1 MKILFVGPNASEYAQ
16 ATGHGDVAAARW
28 AYGLLKGLQD
38 LGHEILVL
46 SHTHERIWPRG
57 ERFWRSRDERYYPSD
72 WPCVDVPYPAVFKL
86 REHWLNWMYPRKA
99 REIVHSRE
107 IDAVVLYNCM
117 SPYQVSIQSVACRA
131 SIPVFP
137 IILDGDDPR
146 KDSWAKLLK
155 DTQESTGVVFLSY
168 WAMKN
173 YPAKKPVFHLDGGVG
188 KWNGRIPTDISA
200 ESQEIKSFVHT
211 GALDYWRG
219 LDFFERVAKIVLERK
234 LPIRLV
240 LCGRL
245 ADNARDRLR
254 KIPCVDLKGFVS
266 DSELDS
272 ICESAIGFVNV
283 REPSVGDNILNFPS
297 KLPYYLSYGKPVV
310 STWIDSLAPEYRT
323 LLFAENTNT
332 PEGFVAEL
340 SRVVQITSSELTQ
353 RYNLILRWFKGAK
366 LWSKQAQRLAEWMG
380 QVIYVR

>member
-16 ATGHGDVAAARW
+16 MTGHGDVAAARW
-28 AYGLLKGLQD
+28 AYGLLKGLQN

-99 REIVHSRE
+99 QEIVRSQE
-107 IDAVVLYNCM
+107 FDAVLLYNCM
-117 SPYQVSIQSVACRA
+117 EPYQVSVQSVAHREG
-131 SIPVFP
+131 IPVFP

-155 DTQESTGVVFLSY
+155 DTQESTGVVFLSH
-168 WAMKN
+168 WAKEN

-188 KWNGRIPTDISA
+188 NWNGRPSKGPPVGD
-200 ESQEIKSFVHT
+200 QRVRNFVHT

-219 LDFFERVAKIVLERK
+219 LDFFERVARIVDERK
-234 LPIRLV
+234 LPVKLV

-245 ADNARDRLR
+245 ADSARDRLR
-254 KIPCVDLKGFVS
+254 KIPCVDLKGFAS

-272 ICESAIGFVNV
+272 ICGSATGFLNV
-283 REPSVGDNILNFPS
+283 REPSVGDNILNYPS
-297 KLPYYLSYGKPVV
+297 KLPHYLSYGKPVV

-340 SRVVQITSSELTQ
+340 NRVVQIKPSELKR
-353 RYNLILRWFKGAK
+353 RYDLILRWFEDTR

-380 QVIYVR
+380 QIIHV